1 LNDRER
7 AGAVVFV
14 VDDDLSMREALS
26 SLLRSVGWRVQ
37 IFSEAVAF
45 LAHERPA
52 APSCL
57 VLDVRLP
64 GMSGLEL
71 QLSLAALTDAPPIIF
86 MTAHGSIP
94 MSVQAMK
101 DGAFEFLAK
110 PFREQDL
117 LDAVDAAIEQD
128 ARARRGRAEIADI
141 RRRVDSLSRREHE
154 VMSLIVK
161 GLLNK
166 QAAALLEITEITI
179 KVHRRRVMQ
188 KMGARS
194 LPELVR
200 LVERVEPM
208 SA

>member
-1 LNDRER
+1 M
-7 AGAVVFV
+7 VFV
-14 VDDDLSMREALS
+14 VDDDPSMREALS

-52 APSCL
+52 VPSCL

-64 GMSGLEL
+64 GVSGMDL
-71 QLSLAALTDAPPIIF
+71 QRSLAERNDAPPIVF

-101 DGAFEFLAK
+101 NGAVEFLAK
-110 PFREQDL
+110 PFREHDL
-117 LDAVDAAIEQD
+117 LDAVDAAIERD
-128 ARARRGRAEIADI
+128 AVARRGRADVADI
-141 RRRVDSLSRREHE
+141 HRRVDSLSSREHQ
-154 VMSLIVK
+154 VMTLIVR

-166 QAAALLEITEITI
+166 QAAALLDITEMTI

-188 KMGARS
+188 KMGASS
-194 LPELVR
+194 LPDLVR
-200 LVERVEPM
+200 LVERVEPTP
-208 SA
+208 A